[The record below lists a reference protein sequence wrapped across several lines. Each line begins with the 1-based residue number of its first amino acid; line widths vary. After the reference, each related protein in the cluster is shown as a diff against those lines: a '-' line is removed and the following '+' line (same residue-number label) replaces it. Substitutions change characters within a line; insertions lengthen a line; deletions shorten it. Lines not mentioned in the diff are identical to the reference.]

1 MKDHG
6 PGGFAPALNDLPD
19 VVDGPGEYVTRDGRR
34 VTIHEVKS
42 PSAPD
47 TTAFGASGAIWK
59 DYRGSERPRGFGLW
73 HASGR
78 SMPLEER
85 PSDIVGRWQ
94 QPAEVQDAAEPDP
107 EDGCGAPR
115 FR

>member
-1 MKDHG
+1 MSDPKPDG
-6 PGGFAPALNDLPD
+6 AATPLNELPV
-19 VVDGPGEYVTRDGRR
+19 VVDGPGDYATRDGRR
-34 VTIHEVKS
+34 VTIHEVKP
-42 PSAPD
+42 PSRAD
-47 TTAFGASGAIWK
+47 VTSFGASGAVWK
-59 DYRGSERPRGFGLW
+59 DYRGGERPRGYALW

-94 QPAEVQDAAEPDP
+94 EPDDAPAAAEPDAAC
-107 EDGCGAPR
+107 DAPR